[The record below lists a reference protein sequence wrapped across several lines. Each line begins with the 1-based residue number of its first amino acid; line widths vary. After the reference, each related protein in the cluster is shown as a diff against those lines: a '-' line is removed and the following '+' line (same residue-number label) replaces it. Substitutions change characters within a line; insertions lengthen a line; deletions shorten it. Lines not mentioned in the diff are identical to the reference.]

1 MADYDWSRFSARID
15 VKADAKEIYA
25 AWSTQVGLERW
36 FLRLAEFTRPDGEG
50 RGNGDQIQKGDHYR
64 WMWHGYDDTAVEHGA
79 IEEANGR
86 DSLRF
91 TFAGDCLVSVTI
103 KVEEGVTIVE
113 LRQENIPLDEASR
126 VRVHLG
132 CLTGWTFYLANLKS
146 ILEGGIDLRNR
157 NEKLHKL
164 VNS

>member
-1 MADYDWSRFSARID
+1 M
-15 VKADAKEIYA
+15 
-25 AWSTQVGLERW
+25 
-36 FLRLAEFTRPDGEG
+36 
-50 RGNGDQIQKGDHYR
+50 
-64 WMWHGYDDTAVEHGA
+64 

-91 TFAGDCLVSVTI
+91 TFAGSCLVSVNMT
-103 KVEEGVTIVE
+103 VDGGLTIVE

-126 VRVHLG
+126 VNYHLG
-132 CLTGWTFYLANLKS
+132 CMTGWTFYLANLKS
-146 ILEGGIDLRNR
+146 ILEGGIDLRNK